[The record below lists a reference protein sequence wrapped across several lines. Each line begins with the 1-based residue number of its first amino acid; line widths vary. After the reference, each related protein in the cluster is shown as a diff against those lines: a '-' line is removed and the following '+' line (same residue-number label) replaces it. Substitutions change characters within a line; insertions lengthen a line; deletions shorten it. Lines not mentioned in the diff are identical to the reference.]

1 MNTTKYD
8 EVDIEALGIVDLE
21 DIKYTL
27 ECDLAWV
34 QRDLSLQAPVN
45 ADQLLDAYNKYSS
58 LLKKVRGRLGLVG
71 DEE

>member
-8 EVDIEALGIVDLE
+8 EINIEGLGIVDLE

-34 QRDLSLQAPVN
+34 QRDLSLQSPVN
-45 ADQLLDAYNKYSS
+45 TDQLLDAYNKYSS
-58 LLKKVRGRLGLVG
+58 LLKRTQERLGILEG
-71 DEE
+71 

>member
-1 MNTTKYD
+1 MNIMKYD
-8 EVDIEALGIVDLE
+8 EINIEGLGIVDLE

-34 QRDLSLQAPVN
+34 QRDLSLQSPVN

-58 LLKKVRGRLGLVG
+58 LLKRVKGRLGILDG
-71 DEE
+71 